1 MPELRHSEVEVVVA
15 GTGDWSQWRGKVQPA
30 WIAFGML
37 GNFIENGWKIALR
50 SPMKLTGS
58 LCVIHHQPWN
68 IESAWGRIWFDRM
81 LSETLRAPISKLG
94 QRHRVDRSAADVEDS
109 PLAFARMF
117 KL

>member
-1 MPELRHSEVEVVVA
+1 MRIALRVV
-15 GTGDWSQWRGKVQPA
+15 
-30 WIAFGML
+30 
-37 GNFIENGWKIALR
+37 GNFIEDGQQVTLWTPVKV
-50 SPMKLTGS
+50 GS
-58 LCVIHHQPWN
+58 DLPIIHHQPWN
-68 IESAWGRIWFDRM
+68 IESAWVRIWFDRM